1 MKKLITLLAAAAAVL
16 LLFGCDA
23 GGQPDLNASKITPSQ
38 SIMQKYPGLKG
49 EYYADGSDADEA
61 AAKLINKVIPDIL
74 KQEITKENN
83 EQVNTLEVTAYD
95 ISSYDEGDV
104 ATLTINAV
112 LNGGE
117 PMSRTVLA
125 FIKSEKTDS
134 GCRSYFLSYHNM
146 DQTDTADDEAK
157 LQMLQKSLA
166 QAEIGVTAQEE
177 TKAES
182 EVTTEAKTE
191 AKVETETEVKTEI
204 KVETKTEVKTDTDV
218 KTKI

>member
-1 MKKLITLLAAAAAVL
+1 MKKLISLFAAAAAVL

-23 GGQPDLNASKITPSQ
+23 GGQSDLNASKITPSQ
-38 SIMQKYPGLKG
+38 SVLQKYPGLKG

-61 AAKLINKVIPDIL
+61 AAALINKVIPDIL
-74 KQEITKENN
+74 KQEINKENS
-83 EQVNTLEVTAYD
+83 EEVNTLEVSAYD
-95 ISSYDEGDV
+95 ISSYDDGDV

-134 GCRSYFLSYHNM
+134 GYRSYFLSYHNM
-146 DQTDTADDEAK
+146 DQTDTADDEIK
-157 LQMLQKSLA
+157 RQMLQKSLE

-182 EVTTEAKTE
+182 EVKTE
-191 AKVETETEVKTEI
+191 K
-204 KVETKTEVKTDTDV
+204 KVETKTEA
-218 KTKI
+218 KTKA

>member
-1 MKKLITLLAAAAAVL
+1 MKKLITLFAATAAVL

-38 SIMQKYPGLKG
+38 SVLQKYPGLKG

-83 EQVNTLEVTAYD
+83 EQVDTLEVTAYD

-125 FIKSEKTDS
+125 FIKSEKTDN

-157 LQMLQKSLA
+157 LQMLHKSLE
-166 QAEIGVTAQEE
+166 QAEIGVTTEEE
-177 TKAES
+177 TEAES
-182 EVTTEAKTE
+182 EVTTEAK
-191 AKVETETEVKTEI
+191 
-204 KVETKTEVKTDTDV
+204 VETKTETKDETETKSDT
-218 KTKI
+218 KTKA